1 MKAIFVL
8 GLCLSAVLALPASRR
23 RLKSLVDDHADDPRY
38 YYRNDDSSDKSKS
51 SYYYRNDDSSEKGK
65 SSYYYRNGDSS
76 ENGKARYYY
85 RNDDSSDNSEAR
97 YYYRNDDSS
106 DKAKSS
112 YYYRNDDSSDN
123 SKTSDLDVLAK
134 ELDRLATVY
143 RGQGVP
149 PHVRDQQLQ
158 SGKLELQILIV
169 PYIMIRSREK
179 PTFVMT
185 SLKVITNTI
194 NKFEVLP

>member
-123 SKTSDLDVLAK
+123 SKMMMIEICTLS
-134 ELDRLATVY
+134 
-143 RGQGVP
+143 
-149 PHVRDQQLQ
+149 H
-158 SGKLELQILIV
+158 KLFFFADIGLGRVGEG
-169 PYIMIRSREK
+169 IRSPGYSAATIWDDCTIQAEK
-179 PTFVMT
+179 NPP
-185 SLKVITNTI
+185 S
-194 NKFEVLP
+194 

>member
-76 ENGKARYYY
+76 ENG
-85 RNDDSSDNSEAR
+85 
-97 YYYRNDDSS
+97 
-106 DKAKSS
+106 KSS

>member
-38 YYRNDDSSDKSKS
+38 YYRNDDSSDKS
-51 SYYYRNDDSSEKGK
+51 
-65 SSYYYRNGDSS
+65 
-76 ENGKARYYY
+76 
-85 RNDDSSDNSEAR
+85 
-97 YYYRNDDSS
+97 
-106 DKAKSS
+106 KSS